1 MIGVRTK
8 NCEFLEDVCNSAL
21 PEEVSSLR
29 GSLLILES
37 LNPAG
42 ILVVVPLPA
51 PFVYSAD
58 NYYLL
63 QTIIAAAVLP
73 EHVCV
78 RSHNMLLV
86 SLENRSKSTSRA
98 FYYPWVSSRKR
109 LVGSFSDIYKKMDKS
124 KGIEIMTNLYI
135 PDSAHFIAV
144 TGPSGS
150 GKSVATRY
158 ICQWLYDKGDSLI
171 MIDPKKSTGAR
182 WARGKS
188 KVSLVIPQPEERLVD
203 FLIRS
208 TNLLHEE
215 VRTTFKKQN
224 ELYEKT
230 RKIDTN
236 YGEISSHKRWII
248 LEEIEALEA
257 FGPKKQVDSLL
268 REVLLLAL
276 LSREANTALLITSQ
290 AIRGDVLPIPIRNQI
305 DCSIMLNESQDS
317 TIKNMYPGIESIPQ
331 PFIGPGTGFVDLN
344 ITTKSIADNGLQPVA
359 MPTIIEN

>member
-1 MIGVRTK
+1 MLGIRTE
-8 NCEFLEDVCNSAL
+8 NCEFIEDVCNSAL
-21 PEEVSSLR
+21 SEEMSSLR

-78 RSHNMLLV
+78 RAHNMLLV
-86 SLENRSKSTSRA
+86 TLENRSRSSSRA
-98 FYYPWVSSRKR
+98 FFYPWVANRQR
-109 LVGSFSDIYKKMDKS
+109 LVGSFSEVCKKMDKS
-124 KGIEIMTNLYI
+124 KGVEIMTNLYI
-135 PDSAHFIAV
+135 PNSAHFIAL

-158 ICQWLYDKGDSLI
+158 ICQCLYDKGDSLTL
-171 MIDPKKSTGAR
+171 IDPKKSTGAR
-182 WARGKS
+182 WARGKPE
-188 KVSLVIPQPEERLVD
+188 VSLLIPESGERLVD
-203 FLIRS
+203 FLIRV
-208 TNLLHEE
+208 TKLLHQE
-215 VRTTFKKQN
+215 VKITFQNQN
-224 ELYEKT
+224 ELYEKS
-230 RKIDTN
+230 RRIDTN
-236 YGEISSHKRWII
+236 YSEINSHKRWIV

-257 FGPKKQVDSLL
+257 FGSKKQIDSLL
-268 REVLLLAL
+268 REILLLAL
-276 LSREANTALLITSQ
+276 LSREANTAMLITSQ
-290 AIRGDVLPIPIRNQI
+290 NIRGDVFPIPIRNQI

-317 TIKNMYPGIESIPQ
+317 TIKNMYPGIESLPQ
-331 PFIGPGTGFVDLN
+331 PFIGPGTGFIDLN
-344 ITTKSIADNGLQPVA
+344 ITTRNIADNGLQPVA